1 MFSIVYITAGSQEE
15 AKEIGRKLVKER
27 LAACV
32 NIFPINSIF
41 RWKDKIDES
50 EEFGM
55 ILKTRSE
62 KVRDIEKRIKEI
74 HSYEVP
80 CVVSFRV
87 DEGSVDYLKWVEESV
102 D

>member
-1 MFSIVYITAGSQEE
+1 MLSLVYITAGSQEE